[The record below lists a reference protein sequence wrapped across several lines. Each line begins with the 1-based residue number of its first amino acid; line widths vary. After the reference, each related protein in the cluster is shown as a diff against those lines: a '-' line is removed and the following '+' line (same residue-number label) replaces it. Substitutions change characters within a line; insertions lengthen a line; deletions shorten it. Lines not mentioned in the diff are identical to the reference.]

1 MERMSENQEEKLRAM
16 EEENY
21 CLREIIENVS
31 EGVILTDRNCR
42 IPLFNLAKAQME
54 QMDAEEALG
63 EISWEALRST

>member
-1 MERMSENQEEKLRAM
+1 MERMSENQEEKLRAL

-21 CLREIIENVS
+21 SLREIIENVS

-42 IPLFNLAKAQME
+42 ITLFNPAKAQME